1 VIVLVLVAAFD
12 QARTRT
18 RTNTRT
24 ATATGTVCT
33 AESGTVYY
41 DGSPDVAKEILRGLA
56 AARTMDMD
64 CRVFEDALAER
75 HRVLS
80 AA

>member
-1 VIVLVLVAAFD
+1 MKWHTQEEVD
-12 QARTRT
+12 QITRDGVSEKLTDLIAR
-18 RTNTRT
+18 
-24 ATATGTVCT
+24 
-33 AESGTVYY
+33 Y
-41 DGSPDVAKEILRGLA
+41 DGSPEIAKEILRGLA
-56 AARTMDMD
+56 AARTMEMD